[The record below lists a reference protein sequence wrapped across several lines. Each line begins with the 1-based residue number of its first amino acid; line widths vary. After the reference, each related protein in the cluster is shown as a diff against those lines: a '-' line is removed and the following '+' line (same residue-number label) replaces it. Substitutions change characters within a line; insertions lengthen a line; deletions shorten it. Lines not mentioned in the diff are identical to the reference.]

1 MCSDFSN
8 VFFHVFV
15 FEVVFVIDEKYL
27 IANYNKNIKFIPYNV
42 ELIWVIFWN
51 DKVNSKPD
59 IWLFKKDRCLQ
70 KAKIHSFKNRVFG

>member
-15 FEVVFVIDEKYL
+15 FEVFFVIDEKYL

-42 ELIWVIFWN
+42 ELI
-51 DKVNSKPD
+51 
-59 IWLFKKDRCLQ
+59 
-70 KAKIHSFKNRVFG
+70 